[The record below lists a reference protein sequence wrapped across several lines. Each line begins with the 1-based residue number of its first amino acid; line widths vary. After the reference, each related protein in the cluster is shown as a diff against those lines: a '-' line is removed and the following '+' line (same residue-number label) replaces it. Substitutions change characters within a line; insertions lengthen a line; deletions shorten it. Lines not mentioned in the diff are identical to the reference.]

1 MGIIYKKLLNMSIIT
16 KKQNISKRNKSHLF
30 IMEVTK

>member
-1 MGIIYKKLLNMSIIT
+1 MGIFYKKALKYERNY